1 MRAQAL
7 LDITLI
13 RKAIKSEGVGAD
25 LESIAHC
32 YARLHERIHGD
43 RLQVCYYM
51 LEAIDEVRSNKE
63 IY

>member
-43 RLQVCYYM
+43 RLQVCY
-51 LEAIDEVRSNKE
+51 
-63 IY
+63 